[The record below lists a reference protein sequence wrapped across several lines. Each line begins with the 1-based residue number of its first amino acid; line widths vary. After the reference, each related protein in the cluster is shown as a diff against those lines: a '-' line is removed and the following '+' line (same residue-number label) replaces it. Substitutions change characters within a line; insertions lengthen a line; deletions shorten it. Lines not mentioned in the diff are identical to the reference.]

1 MLFKEKKEL
10 LSLFNEINET
20 DYSNPDDLVIN
31 TLENA
36 IYMSMKNDN
45 QKGHLRKEENIVTY
59 AEVYCFV

>member
-10 LSLFNEINET
+10 LSLFNAINET

-36 IYMSMKNDN
+36 IYMSMK
-45 QKGHLRKEENIVTY
+45 K
-59 AEVYCFV
+59 